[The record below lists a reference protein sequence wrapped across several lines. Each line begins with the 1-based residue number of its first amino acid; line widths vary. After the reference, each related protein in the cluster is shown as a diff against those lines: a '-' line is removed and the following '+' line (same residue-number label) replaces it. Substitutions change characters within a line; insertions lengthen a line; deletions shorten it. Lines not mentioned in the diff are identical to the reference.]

1 MDTSTT
7 ATTPDLNRADASRKS
22 VRLYAA
28 RKGLAPAPP
37 NTSLIE
43 NTKKNSINSNLNK
56 NNSND
61 DQSMKDYSTHLATG
75 SVLSNHSQTVDYDGL
90 VELRRPGEQTPA
102 PPRDAVSAIPALHLP
117 RNQPKAAQRVQIS
130 AEDDVGV
137 AFALG
142 SIEKHIH
149 NVEKSFQQQHL
160 IEEQQ
165 SQSSVNVMKMDVI
178 RKQSKRY
185 GETENLLRPGISD
198 MSSENDFQYLG
209 GRRSQ
214 LDESELILS
223 EFQRGSDGRNSIGAY
238 SKNSGTN
245 TDASNA
251 LKAKLA
257 RTASDTKNTETVQA
271 RRSTFKQKQQ
281 LSHETKQSRW
291 HPADKTSSPATKT
304 TASRG
309 NSSNSVVDGVTS
321 SQLTATTISAA
332 KRKEENLRQF
342 EALLAQRSQSQ
353 SNRRTATP
361 DTGSG
366 ATAATP
372 GTSIS
377 KKRIERP
384 VVAAIP
390 PYNANRTDIGRLSG
404 GTGHHRATPNTL
416 VTRTNVY
423 GDNVGQ
429 VNKSNLHVAKTHCNI
444 LYTYIKVLSDIC
456 IGFC

>member
-1 MDTSTT
+1 MDTST
-7 ATTPDLNRADASRKS
+7 ATTPELNRADASRKS

-37 NTSLIE
+37 
-43 NTKKNSINSNLNK
+43 TKISVDGNGTTESSKTISKSSKLQNK
-56 NNSND
+56 SSE
-61 DQSMKDYSTHLATG
+61 QSTDLD
-75 SVLSNHSQTVDYDGL
+75 LSHSQNVDYDGL
-90 VELRRPGEQTPA
+90 VELRRPGQATEP

-117 RNQPKAAQRVQIS
+117 RNQPKPAPRGQIS

-142 SIEKHIH
+142 SIEKHIL
-149 NVEKSFQQQHL
+149 NVEESFKQQHL

-165 SQSSVNVMKMDVI
+165 SQSTINVMKMDVI

-209 GRRSQ
+209 ARRSP
-214 LDESELILS
+214 LDESDLILS

-238 SKNSGTN
+238 SKNSGTSAE
-245 TDASNA
+245 ASGVV
-251 LKAKLA
+251 KAKLA

-271 RRSTFKQKQQ
+271 RRSTFKQNQQ
-281 LSHETKQSRW
+281 NHETKHQHQQSRW
-291 HPADKTSSPATKT
+291 HPSEKT
-304 TASRG
+304 THTIKSTSRG
-309 NSSNSVVDGVTS
+309 NSSSIVDGGIS

-332 KRKEENLRQF
+332 KRKEENLRHF
-342 EALLAQRSQSQ
+342 EALLAQRSQSH
-353 SNRRTATP
+353 RRTAASETSAN
-361 DTGSG
+361 GSG
-366 ATAATP
+366 NSSTASTGASS
-372 GTSIS
+372 GTS

-390 PYNANRTDIGRLSG
+390 PYNANRSEIGRPSIESKSG
-404 GTGHHRATPNTL
+404 GSGHHRATPNVP

-423 GDNVGQ
+423 GESVGQ
-429 VNKSNLHVAKTHCNI
+429 VNKYNLQVAKPI
-444 LYTYIKVLSDIC
+444 SIYI
-456 IGFC
+456 

>member
-1 MDTSTT
+1 MDTPTT
-7 ATTPDLNRADASRKS
+7 VTPDLNRADASRKS

-37 NTSLIE
+37 NISLEE
-43 NTKKNSINSNLNK
+43 NSKKNSINSKSK

-61 DQSMKDYSTHLATG
+61 DQSLTDYSTHLASG
-75 SVLSNHSQTVDYDGL
+75 SVLSKDLDLIHSQTGDYDGL
-90 VELRRPGEQTPA
+90 VELRRTGEQTA
-102 PPRDAVSAIPALHLP
+102 PPPRVAVSAIPALHFP
-117 RNQPKAAQRVQIS
+117 RNQPKAAPRVQIS

-245 TDASNA
+245 TDASSA
-251 LKAKLA
+251 LKTKLA

-281 LSHETKQSRW
+281 QSHEIKQSRW
-291 HPADKTSSPATKT
+291 NPSDKTSTPVTKP

-361 DTGSG
+361 EAGSS
-366 ATAATP
+366 ATTAT

-377 KKRIERP
+377 KKRLERP
-384 VVAAIP
+384 IVAAIP
-390 PYNANRTDIGRLSG
+390 PYNANRSEIGRPSVESRSG
-404 GTGHHRATPNTL
+404 GSGHHRATPNTL

-429 VNKSNLHVAKTHCNI
+429 VNKSNLHVAKTHCN
-444 LYTYIKVLSDIC
+444 
-456 IGFC
+456 

>member
-1 MDTSTT
+1 MDTPTT
-7 ATTPDLNRADASRKS
+7 ATPDLNRADASRKS

-37 NTSLIE
+37 NISLEE
-43 NTKKNSINSNLNK
+43 NSKKNSINSKLK

-61 DQSMKDYSTHLATG
+61 DQSLTDYSTHLASG
-75 SVLSNHSQTVDYDGL
+75 SVLSKDLDLIHSQTGDYDGV
-90 VELRRPGEQTPA
+90 VELRRTGEQTA
-102 PPRDAVSAIPALHLP
+102 PPPRVAVSAIPALHFP
-117 RNQPKAAQRVQIS
+117 RNQPKAAPRVQIS

-245 TDASNA
+245 TDASSA
-251 LKAKLA
+251 LKTKLA

-281 LSHETKQSRW
+281 QSHEIKQSRW
-291 HPADKTSSPATKT
+291 NPSDKTSTPATKP

-361 DTGSG
+361 EAGSS
-366 ATAATP
+366 ATAAT

-377 KKRIERP
+377 KKRLERP
-384 VVAAIP
+384 IVAAIP
-390 PYNANRTDIGRLSG
+390 PYNANRSEIGRPSVESRSG
-404 GTGHHRATPNTL
+404 GSGHHRATPNTL

-429 VNKSNLHVAKTHCNI
+429 VNKSNLHVAKTHCN
-444 LYTYIKVLSDIC
+444 
-456 IGFC
+456 

>member
-43 NTKKNSINSNLNK
+43 NTKKNSINSKLNK
-56 NNSND
+56 NNSNE
-61 DQSMKDYSTHLATG
+61 DQSLKDYSTHLATG
-75 SVLSNHSQTVDYDGL
+75 DLDLNHSQTVDYDGL
-90 VELRRPGEQTPA
+90 VELRRPGEKMSA

-117 RNQPKAAQRVQIS
+117 RNQPKAAPRVQIS

-165 SQSSVNVMKMDVI
+165 SQSSVNVMKMDVV

-245 TDASNA
+245 TDASSA
-251 LKAKLA
+251 LKTKLA

-271 RRSTFKQKQQ
+271 RRSTFKQKHQIS
-281 LSHETKQSRW
+281 SHETKQSRW
-291 HPADKTSSPATKT
+291 QTSSTPATKP

-361 DTGSG
+361 ETGTS

-372 GTSIS
+372 GTTSVS

-390 PYNANRTDIGRLSG
+390 PYNANRTEIGRPSG
-404 GTGHHRATPNTL
+404 GSGHHGATPNTI

-429 VNKSNLHVAKTHCNI
+429 VNKSLTFMLQKPIAI
-444 LYTYIKVLSDIC
+444 FLYTYIKALS
-456 IGFC
+456 